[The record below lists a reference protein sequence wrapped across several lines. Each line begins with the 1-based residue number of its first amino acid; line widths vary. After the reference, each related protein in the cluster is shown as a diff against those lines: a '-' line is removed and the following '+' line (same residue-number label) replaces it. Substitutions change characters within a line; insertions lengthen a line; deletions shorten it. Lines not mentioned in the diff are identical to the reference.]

1 MSENEFNQD
10 YDFQSN
16 VLIVDDIAENIQ
28 VLGNILDE
36 HDIEFSYATS
46 GKEAL
51 EAVAFNKPDLLLLD
65 INMPEMSGFE
75 VCEELKKDPETKG
88 IPIIFLTART
98 EQEDIVKGL
107 TIGAVDYVTKPF
119 NPKELLSR
127 VNTHLE
133 LSNSRKIINTQNE
146 QLRKTNADLKEVI
159 KTKDKFFSIIAHDLR
174 SPFNTLLG
182 FSELLLKEYD
192 NRDPE
197 ENKEMI
203 IHIFNSAVHG
213 FDLLNNLLEWSRS
226 QTGRIEYEPQD
237 FSLTDLIR
245 QNILL
250 ISDAAYKKNIEVQNE
265 ITEYILAF
273 GDRRMI
279 NTVVRNLISNALK
292 FTKPGGEI
300 VLSHKKENEFIEV
313 TVSDTGVGIKE
324 ENISK
329 LFRLEESISTPG
341 TDKEQGTGLGLIL
354 CKEFVEKNGGEI
366 WVESKIGEGS
376 KFIFSLPVHGAGISR
391 Q

>member
-1 MSENEFNQD
+1 MMSENELKQD

-16 VLIVDDIAENIQ
+16 VLIIDDIAENIQ

-36 HDIEFSYATS
+36 NDIEFSYATS

-51 EAVAFNKPDLLLLD
+51 EAITFNKPDLLLLD

-75 VCEELKKDPETKG
+75 VCEKLKKDPETKG

-119 NPKELLSR
+119 NSKELISR

-133 LSNSRKIINTQNE
+133 LSNSRKILNIKNE
-146 QLRKTNADLKEVI
+146 QLRKVNADMKEII
-159 KTKDKFFSIIAHDLR
+159 KTKDKFFSIIAHDLKG
-174 SPFNTLLG
+174 PFNTLLG

-203 IHIFNSAVHG
+203 THIFNSAVHG

-226 QTGRIEYEPQD
+226 QTGRIEYEPQN
-237 FSLTDLIR
+237 FSLNDLIR
-245 QNILL
+245 QNILF
-250 ISDAAYKKNIEVQNE
+250 ISDAAYKKNIEVQSKIKE
-265 ITEYILAF
+265 HILAF
-273 GDRRMI
+273 ADRRMI

-292 FTKPGGEI
+292 FTEPGGKI
-300 VLSHKKENEFIEV
+300 ILSYTKEAKFIEV
-313 TVSDTGVGIKE
+313 CVSDTGMGIRE
-324 ENISK
+324 ENIPK
-329 LFRLEESISTPG
+329 LFNLTEGFSTRG
-341 TDKEQGTGLGLIL
+341 TNNEQGTGLGLIL
-354 CKEFVEKNGGEI
+354 CKEFVEKNGGKI
-366 WVESKIGEGS
+366 WVESKYGEGS
-376 KFIFSLPVHGAGISR
+376 KFMFTIPAP
-391 Q
+391 